1 MQTLAASAFTV
12 LGNRTAHATVMRAL
26 SLQAL
31 AQRSDR
37 IVLGRA
43 LGARSHFQNFPGSQ
57 RIVTDVEFQIEDV
70 LGKAPPAESVLAVRM
85 LGGVVGRSGEYVAG
99 QAEFELGAPCVVF
112 LRQLARGGEPY
123 WLTGMAQ
130 GHFPVLTDEA
140 GTPRLTPSPRL
151 PDLLGFEKSAV
162 RALSGLTIA
171 SAKDALRRVLEP

>member
-1 MQTLAASAFTV
+1 MQALAASAFAV
-12 LGNRTAHATVMRAL
+12 LGDRTAHATVMRAL
-26 SLQAL
+26 SLQTL
-31 AQRSDR
+31 AQRSDC

-43 LGARSHFQNFPGSQ
+43 LRASSHLQNFPGSQ
-57 RIVTDVEFQIEDV
+57 RIVTDVEFQVEDV
-70 LGKAPPAESVLAVRM
+70 LGKAPPAASVLPVRV

-99 QAEFELGAPCVVF
+99 QAELELGAPCVVF
-112 LRQLARGGEPY
+112 LRRLARGGEPY

-130 GHFPVLTDEA
+130 GHFPVLSDAA
-140 GTPRLTPSPRL
+140 GIPHLTPSPRL